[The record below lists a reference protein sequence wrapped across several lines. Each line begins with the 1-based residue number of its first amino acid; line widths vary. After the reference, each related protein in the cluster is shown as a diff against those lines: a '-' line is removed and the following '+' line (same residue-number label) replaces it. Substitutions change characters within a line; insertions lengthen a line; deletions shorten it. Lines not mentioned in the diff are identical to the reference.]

1 MIKTTSLFA
10 IFFIS
15 TLLAEESSW
24 LSGDDLTIDLVASH
38 PVVEQPIFL
47 NFDHRGRMWVAQYRQ
62 YPFPAGS
69 KVVGKDRFWRSEYDK
84 LPSPPGHPEY
94 VPGKDLITIH
104 EDTNGDGSFDKVSP
118 FLEGLNFCTSFA
130 HGHGGLWVLQPPY
143 LLFYEDKD
151 RDDKPDGPPQV
162 HLRL

>member
-1 MIKTTSLFA
+1 MMIRTTSLFA
-10 IFFIS
+10 IFLIS
-15 TLLAEESSW
+15 TVFAEESSW
-24 LSGDDLTIDLVASH
+24 LSGDDLAIDLVASH

-94 VPGKDLITIH
+94 VPGERSHKYPRGYQSRWVFRQGLSIFGGA
-104 EDTNGDGSFDKVSP
+104 E
-118 FLEGLNFCTSFA
+118 FL
-130 HGHGGLWVLQPPY
+130 H
-143 LLFYEDKD
+143 
-151 RDDKPDGPPQV
+151 
-162 HLRL
+162 